1 MKSIQLLLCLLVMAG
16 TLAAQDKPEATEF
29 YFPVPP
35 VVTSGQTMNTPPSD
49 AIVLFDGSSTNE
61 WAHQDRSAVKWT
73 IEDGKH
79 LVVKP
84 GTGEIVSRREFGDI
98 QLHLEFR
105 TPAKVEGDGQNRG
118 NSGVFLQGRYELQIL
133 DNYENKTYTNGQVG
147 SVYKQSVPL
156 ANPSRKPG
164 EWQTYDIIFTA
175 PRFNDDGIRIAP
187 GHVTALLNGVLVQNH
202 TMILGTTE
210 YIGQPKN
217 IAHGK
222 APLILQDHGNPTA
235 FRNIWVREL

>member
-1 MKSIQLLLCLLVMAG
+1 MKSIQLLLCLLVLAAA
-16 TLAAQDKPEATEF
+16 LAAQDKPEATEF

-35 VVTSGQTMNTPPSD
+35 VVASGQTMNTPPSD
-49 AIVLFDGSSTNE
+49 AIVLFDGTTTNE

-73 IEDGKH
+73 IEDGKN
-79 LVVKP
+79 LVVEA

-105 TPAKVEGDGQNRG
+105 TPAKVAGDGQNRG

-156 ANPSRKPG
+156 ANPSRRPG
-164 EWQTYDIIFTA
+164 EWQTYDIVFTA

-187 GHVTALLNGVLVQNH
+187 GYVTALLNGVLVQNH